1 MTIKLFA
8 TDLDGTLLRPD
19 HSVSDFTRKTIQR
32 AVDAGIKVVFA
43 TGRPTRWL
51 PPVIEE
57 TLHADLIIAA
67 NGSLIIDAKN
77 REVSDIWQIDR
88 DIAKEVTQ
96 LLRARVP
103 GALFAVEV
111 LLDGEAK
118 WSHLEGYRRE
128 PGFEERLRDPKST
141 SYKPIEEWLS
151 YPEPIVKILLRVV
164 NPSLHVDEQISLIEE
179 ELANLVEVTTTGS
192 HDFLIEMSPHGINKG
207 STLAKLAVEMGLSA
221 TEVAA
226 VGDMPNDLSMLE
238 WVGRSAT
245 ISGGHPAAAAIA
257 DQVIPKPT
265 EDGVAY
271 WLSEIL
277 AELGE

>member
-19 HSVSDFTRKTIQR
+19 HSVSDFTRETIQR

-51 PPVIEE
+51 PPVVEE
-57 TLHADLIIAA
+57 TLHNDLIIAA
-67 NGSLIIDAKN
+67 NGSLIIDAQK
-77 REVSDIWQIDR
+77 REITDLWEIEKPVAAEV
-88 DIAKEVTQ
+88 IA

-103 GALFAVEV
+103 GALFALEV
-111 LLDGEAK
+111 VLEGEAK

-141 SYKPIEEWLS
+141 LYLPIEEWLDH
-151 YPEPIVKILLRVV
+151 PEPVVKILLRVI
-164 NPSLHVDEQISLIEE
+164 NPTIHVDEQISIIES
-179 ELANLVEVTTTGS
+179 ELEDLVEVTTTGS
-192 HDFLIEMSPHGINKG
+192 HDFLIEMSPRGINKG
-207 STLAKLAVEMGLSA
+207 STLAKLAVSMGLSA
-221 TEVAA
+221 NQVAA

-238 WVGRSAT
+238 WVGHSAT

-257 DQVIPKPT
+257 DRVIPNPT

-277 AELGE
+277 ASEGK

>member
-19 HSVSDFTRKTIQR
+19 HTVSDFTRDTIRR
-32 AVDAGIKVVFA
+32 AVAAGIKVVFA

-57 TLHADLIIAA
+57 TMHNDTIIAA
-67 NGSLIIDAKN
+67 NGALVVDGKTREITDAWTIDKAL
-77 REVSDIWQIDR
+77 
-88 DIAKEVTQ
+88 AKETID

-103 GALFAVEV
+103 GALFAFEV

-128 PGFEERLRDPKST
+128 PGFEERLRDPKSNT
-141 SYKPIEEWLS
+141 YKPIEEWLTQD
-151 YPEPIVKILLRVV
+151 EPIIKILLRVA
-164 NPSLHVDEQISLIEE
+164 NPQLHVDEQISLIEE
-179 ELANLVEVTTTGS
+179 ELSELVEITTTGS
-192 HDFLIEMSPHGINKG
+192 HDFLIEMSPRGINKG
-207 STLAKLAVEMGLSA
+207 STLAKLAVSMGLSSA
-221 TEVAA
+221 EVAA

-245 ISGGHPAAAAIA
+245 IAGGHPAAAAIA
-257 DQVIPKPT
+257 DRVIPHPT

-277 AELGE
+277 AEQAK

>member
-19 HSVSDFTRKTIQR
+19 HSVSDFTRETIQR
-32 AVDAGIKVVFA
+32 AVNAGIKVVFA

-51 PPVIEE
+51 PPVVEE
-57 TLHADLIIAA
+57 TLHNDLIIAA
-67 NGSLIIDAKN
+67 NGSLIIDAQK
-77 REVSDIWQIDR
+77 REITDLWEIEKPVAAEV
-88 DIAKEVTQ
+88 IA

-103 GALFAVEV
+103 GALFALEV
-111 LLDGEAK
+111 VLEGEAK

-141 SYKPIEEWLS
+141 LYLPIEEWLDH
-151 YPEPIVKILLRVV
+151 PEPVVKILLRVI
-164 NPSLHVDEQISLIEE
+164 NPTIHVDEQISIIES
-179 ELANLVEVTTTGS
+179 ELEDLVEVTTTGS
-192 HDFLIEMSPHGINKG
+192 HDFLIEMSPRGINKG
-207 STLAKLAVEMGLSA
+207 STLAKLAVSMGLSA
-221 TEVAA
+221 NQVAA

-238 WVGRSAT
+238 WVGHSAT

-257 DQVIPKPT
+257 DRVIPNPT

-277 AELGE
+277 ASEGK

>member
-88 DIAKEVTQ
+88 EIAKEVTQ

>member
-19 HSVSDFTRKTIQR
+19 HSVSDFTRETIQR

-51 PPVIEE
+51 PPVVEE

-77 REVSDIWQIDR
+77 REVSDIWKIDPKV
-88 DIAKEVTQ
+88 AKEVTQ

-141 SYKPIEEWLS
+141 TYKPIEDWLN
-151 YPEPIVKILLRVV
+151 YPEPIVKILLRVI
-164 NPSLHVDEQISLIEE
+164 NPTLHVDEQISLIEE
-179 ELANLVEVTTTGS
+179 ELTNLVEVTTTGS

-207 STLAKLAVEMGLSA
+207 STLAKLAVDMGLSA
-221 TEVAA
+221 AEVAA

-257 DQVIPKPT
+257 DRVIPKPT

-277 AELGE
+277 AELEE

>member
-19 HSVSDFTRKTIQR
+19 HSVSDFTRETIQR

-51 PPVIEE
+51 PPVVEE

-77 REVSDIWQIDR
+77 REVSDIWQIDPKV
-88 DIAKEVTQ
+88 AKEVTQ

-141 SYKPIEEWLS
+141 TYKSIEDWLS
-151 YPEPIVKILLRVV
+151 YPEPIVKILLRVI
-164 NPSLHVDEQISLIEE
+164 NPTLHVDEQISLIEQ
-179 ELANLVEVTTTGS
+179 ELTNLVEVTTTGS
-192 HDFLIEMSPHGINKG
+192 HDFLIEMSPYGINKG
-207 STLAKLAVEMGLSA
+207 STLAKLAVDMGLSA
-221 TEVAA
+221 AEVAA

-257 DQVIPKPT
+257 DRVIPKPT

-277 AELGE
+277 AEVGE

>member
-19 HSVSDFTRKTIQR
+19 HTVSDFTRTTIQR

-57 TLHADLIIAA
+57 TMHFDTIIAA
-67 NGSLIIDAKN
+67 NGALIVDAKS
-77 REVSDIWQIDR
+77 REITDMWAIDK
-88 DIAKEVTQ
+88 AVVKETID

-103 GALFAVEV
+103 GALFAFEV
-111 LLDGEAK
+111 LLSGEAK

-128 PGFEERLRDPKST
+128 EGFEERLRDPKSNV
-141 SYKPIEEWLS
+141 YKPVEEWLKHD
-151 YPEPIVKILLRVV
+151 EPIIKILLRVV
-164 NPSLHVDEQISLIEE
+164 NPKLHVDEQISLIEE
-179 ELANLVEVTTTGS
+179 ELSGLVEVTTTGS
-192 HDFLIEMSPHGINKG
+192 HDFLIEMSPRGINKG
-207 STLAKLAVEMGLSA
+207 STLAKLAVAMGLSA
-221 TEVAA
+221 AEVAA

-238 WVGRSAT
+238 WVGKSAT
-245 ISGGHPAAAAIA
+245 IAGGHPAAAAIA
-257 DQVIPKPT
+257 DEVIPHPL

-277 AELGE
+277 AQQAE

>member
-19 HSVSDFTRKTIQR
+19 HSVSDFTRETIQR
-32 AVDAGIKVVFA
+32 AVDLGIKVVFA

-77 REVSDIWQIDR
+77 REVVEIWQIDR

-141 SYKPIEEWLS
+141 SYKPIEDWLS

-164 NPSLHVDEQISLIEE
+164 NPTLHVDEQISLIEE
-179 ELANLVEVTTTGS
+179 ELAHLVEVTTTGS
-192 HDFLIEMSPHGINKG
+192 HDFLIEMSPYGVNKG

-257 DQVIPKPT
+257 DRVIPKPT